1 MTKILFVLG
10 TRPEA
15 IKLYP
20 LINQFKENPLEFEIV
35 VLSTGQQKEL
45 LNATLSSLLIK
56 PDFELSLMEH
66 NQDLSGITSLLF
78 LNIDKLVKEI
88 GPDYLFIHGD
98 TTTSMVAG
106 IVAKY
111 NKVKSFHV
119 EAGLRTFDL
128 MSPWPEE
135 MNRRINAIT
144 SDFHIAPTFGSF
156 MNLINEGV
164 DKRFVFVSG
173 NTGIDTLR
181 IVLDTVINMELNINE
196 LLRLTN
202 PKLDIVQSRI
212 VLITIHRRENF
223 ASLKFIFNALKLL
236 ALRNSN
242 FIFVFPVHLNPN
254 VQTIAYEVL
263 EGIDNVFLTKP
274 VEYKEFVSL
283 LKACSFVI
291 TDSGGIQEEAAYLGK
306 PVVLCR
312 NKTERPE
319 GLDSMNIIVAGT
331 DETSIFDVSQKLI
344 DNKNFYKQHS
354 NPTNVFGDGFAS
366 IRIYE
371 WFCNLKQLS

>member
-20 LINQFKENPLEFEIV
+20 LINQFKENPLKFEIV

-45 LNATLSSLLIK
+45 LNATLSSLLLK

-144 SDFHIAPTFGSF
+144 SDFHIAPTFGSL

-164 DKRFVFVSG
+164 DKRSVFVSG

-181 IVLDTVINMELNINE
+181 IVSDTVINMELNINE
-196 LLRLTN
+196 LLRLNN

-212 VLITIHRRENF
+212 VLVTIHRRENF
-223 ASLKFIFNALKLL
+223 GSLKFIFNALKLL
-236 ALRNSN
+236 ANRNSN

-263 EGIDNVFLTKP
+263 EGIDNVVLTKP
-274 VEYKEFVSL
+274 VEYKEFVLL
-283 LKACSFVI
+283 LKACNFVI

>member
-1 MTKILFVLG
+1 LTKILFVLG

-20 LINQFKENPLEFEIV
+20 LINQFKENPLKFEIV

-45 LNATLSSLLIK
+45 LNATLSSLLLK

-144 SDFHIAPTFGSF
+144 SDFHIAPTFGSL

-164 DKRFVFVSG
+164 DKRSVFVSG

-181 IVLDTVINMELNINE
+181 IVSDTVINMELNINE
-196 LLRLTN
+196 LLRLNN

-212 VLITIHRRENF
+212 VLVTIHRRENF
-223 ASLKFIFNALKLL
+223 GSLKFIFNALKLL
-236 ALRNSN
+236 ANRNSN

-263 EGIDNVFLTKP
+263 EGIDNVVLTKP
-274 VEYKEFVSL
+274 VEYKEFVLL
-283 LKACSFVI
+283 LKACNFVI